1 MKQTATA
8 PAHLRPDTQAWWQH
22 VHANWRLEQHD
33 TRLLTMAAEAWDRA
47 CQAREILAEDGS
59 FLAGMACLA
68 ACILASPLRGM
79 QGSLLP
85 G

>member
-1 MKQTATA
+1 MIARRNFRSIIMSA
-8 PAHLRPDTQAWWQH
+8 AS
-22 VHANWRLEQHD
+22 WRVEQHH
-33 TRLLTMAAEAWDRA
+33 TRLLTMAAEAWDRD
-47 CQAREILAEDGS
+47 CQAREILAEDGI
-59 FLAGMACLA
+59 LLGREAYPG